1 MGFFVRFLFCL
12 ALLTTGVLI
21 APDAGSQAY
30 VCNPACSPGGNEGRT
45 QASGGAGLEY
55 PVWRKL
61 AARLEYE
68 YYGKATRRR
77 QDGPLPPA
85 RPETGRFPRRPPP
98 CVARDRT
105 AYNAVYQRKL
115 AVGLIHPCRS

>member
-30 VCNPACSPGGNEGRT
+30 VCNPACSAGGNEGRT
-45 QASGGAGLEY
+45 QAFGGAGLEY

-68 YYGKATRRR
+68 YYGKATR
-77 QDGPLPPA
+77 DDPFGFGNSGA
-85 RPETGRFPRRPPP
+85 
-98 CVARDRT
+98 VT
-105 AYNAVYQRKL
+105 ASIWSLSLKHAF
-115 AVGLIHPCRS
+115 